1 MDQSATLLLYRRAAS
16 RLCLLML
23 GFGLFSGTLAQPV
36 VNPDRILSNDIRSVR
51 LHLNG
56 DPLSMPI
63 CRLNGGDRLEL
74 HFDDLTATVR
84 SYYYTFQLCDF
95 NWMPVNL
102 STFDYIKGF
111 TQQRITTYRIS
122 TQSFT
127 RYTHYQALIP
137 DPQCMPSRSGN
148 YLLKV
153 FLDGDTSKTVFTR
166 GMLVV
171 DNRATVNVQMMQ
183 PFTPSLFRT
192 HQRLRFTVNIDKL
205 NAFNASQQIKV
216 RVLQNHRWD
225 NAQGSLPPTFVRG
238 NSLEYNNEASFVFPG
253 GKEWRWLDLR
263 SFRLLSDRI
272 DSAANGKTTF
282 NLYVKPDTDRSQQK
296 YVYFQ
301 DLNGLYQ
308 VVTIDNVNPYW
319 QTDYA
324 TVNFRYFPPDG
335 RAYEGKDLFLFG
347 QLTDY
352 RPSAQSLMRYNSDSG
367 YYSGQLYLKQGFY
380 NYAYALAD
388 KKNPAASFDLL
399 EGNYW
404 ETENSYTVLVYYRG
418 FTDQSDQL
426 IGIGRITTRFDRP
439 GISF

>member
-1 MDQSATLLLYRRAAS
+1 MQSFTYFGRYFSSLSLLLLLLAS
-16 RLCLLML
+16 TELC
-23 GFGLFSGTLAQPV
+23 AQL
-36 VNPDRILSNDIRSVR
+36 NPDNIYAPNIRSVR

-56 DPLSMPI
+56 DQLSLPVF
-63 CRLNGGDRLEL
+63 RLNGGDRLEL
-74 HFDDLTATVR
+74 HFDDLSANVR
-84 SYYYTFQLCDF
+84 SYYYTFQLCDI
-95 NWMPVNL
+95 NWVPVNI

-111 TQQRITTYRIS
+111 TQQRISTYRLS
-122 TQSFT
+122 TQAFT
-127 RYTHYQALIP
+127 RYTHYQAMLP
-137 DPQCMPSRSGN
+137 DPNCMPSRSGN

-153 FLDGDTSKTVFTR
+153 FLDGDTSRTVFTR
-166 GMLVV
+166 GMLVL
-171 DNRATVNVQMMQ
+171 DNRATVSAQMMQ
-183 PFTPSLFRT
+183 PFTPNLYRT
-192 HQRLRFTVNIDKL
+192 HQRIRFTVNIEKL

-216 RVLQNHRWD
+216 KVLQNHRWD
-225 NAQGSLPPTFVRG
+225 NAQGSLPPTFIRG
-238 NSLEYNNEASFVFPG
+238 NSLEYNNETSFVFTG

-282 NLYVKPDTDRSQQK
+282 NLYVKPDTDWSLQK
-296 YVYFQ
+296 YLYFL

-308 VVTIDNVNPYW
+308 VITTDNVNPYW

-324 TVNFRYFPPDG
+324 TVNFRFYTPDG
-335 RAYEGKDLFLFG
+335 KPYADKELFLFG

-367 YYSGQLYLKQGFY
+367 YYSGQLYLKQGYY

-388 KKNPAASFDLL
+388 KKNPAAAFDLL

-404 ETENSYTVLVYYRG
+404 ETENMYTVLVYYKG

-426 IGIGRITTRFDRP
+426 IGIGRITTRTDRP
-439 GISF
+439 GFSF